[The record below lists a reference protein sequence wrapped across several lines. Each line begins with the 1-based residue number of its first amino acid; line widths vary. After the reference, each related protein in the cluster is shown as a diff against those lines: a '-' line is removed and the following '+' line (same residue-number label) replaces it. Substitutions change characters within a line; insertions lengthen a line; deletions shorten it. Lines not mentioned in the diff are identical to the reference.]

1 MPAKAAHNSEPL
13 RSKSFPYYR
22 SKLASFVSLL
32 MARKAAKKAAK
43 KATKKAVKKSTKKK
57 AKKPKKAKKTK
68 KRKAK
73 RVSTIA
79 KGRMAK
85 SQVLKGRKA
94 KTVGGLKASDLK
106 KNKHGKVVSK
116 KQSAAAMKKLGGWL
130 AAVAKARKALGCKG
144 FVAIKKGSALYNKAK
159 GFYGAGS
166 PKK

>member
-1 MPAKAAHNSEPL
+1 
-13 RSKSFPYYR
+13 
-22 SKLASFVSLL
+22 

-73 RVSTIA
+73 RVSKIA
-79 KGRMAK
+79 KGRMRK
-85 SQVLKGRKA
+85 VMVFKGRKE
-94 KTVGGLKASDLK
+94 KTSGGLTKDKLK
-106 KNKHGKVVSK
+106 KNKHGRVVSK
-116 KQSAAAMKKLGGWL
+116 AASARANKQLGGWL

-159 GFYGAGS
+159 GFYGKGS
-166 PKK
+166 PKKA